1 MLYDKHA
8 FVTEVT
14 LIFVAFIARNVEII
28 LSPKAKMMGVEGIS
42 SSSKSLHLYNTA
54 QVLNYLRI

>member
-42 SSSKSLHLYNTA
+42 SSSKSLDLYNTA